1 MASGTVAVR
10 LPDEVLE
17 ELQKRATAENKKVSD
32 LVRELIASGLRE
44 QPRNDG
50 AGSAK
55 VIEYLEGFGGVLM
68 AILFETVGS
77 RYFSEMAT
85 KYATDM
91 ESLLR
96 DGKPLDKETK
106 EALMRQFEAA
116 ALKAGQ
122 ETWSKVL
129 GLERQ
134 QRETESSD

>member
-17 ELQKRATAENKKVSD
+17 QLKKRATAENKKVSD
-32 LVRELIASGLRE
+32 LVRELIISGLRE
-44 QPRNDG
+44 QPRTED

-68 AILFETVGS
+68 GILFEAAGS
-77 RYFSEMAT
+77 RYFAEMAT
-85 KYATDM
+85 KYATDV

-106 EALMRQFEAA
+106 AALVKQFEAGA
-116 ALKAGQ
+116 HKAGQ
-122 ETWSKVL
+122 ESWNKVL
-129 GLERQ
+129 GLDAAK
-134 QRETESSD
+134 ESR